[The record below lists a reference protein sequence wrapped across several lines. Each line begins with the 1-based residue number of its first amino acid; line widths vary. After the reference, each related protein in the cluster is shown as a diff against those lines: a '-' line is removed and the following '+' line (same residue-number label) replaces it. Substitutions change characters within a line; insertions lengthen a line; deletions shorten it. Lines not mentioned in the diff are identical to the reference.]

1 MTDSEQN
8 KRKEMLQTSSVPL
21 VKLDSNHQLV
31 AGGASGCLLDYKGT
45 RFLLTV
51 AHAMREGPPLS
62 LAIRWDPA
70 QNGVLTHGIGECLS
84 SVSVGT
90 LVPDSK
96 TIDLTQLNKI
106 DFAYCRYPFDHVPD
120 FQELD
125 QSGSG
130 KVLSSRPC
138 VVYNE
143 AQIVQPD
150 PQTIYGFAGHTR
162 TCLEL
167 HPMMTIRSTKLTV
180 CDGLMLVGVDS
191 YFYLFQLPMKH
202 PGHEFFEGCS
212 GAPVIDS
219 DGNLVGLV
227 VRGDEEDSTISVIPM
242 SICTQILDLD
252 LATFTY

>member
-1 MTDSEQN
+1 
-8 KRKEMLQTSSVPL
+8 MLQTSSVPL
-21 VKLDSNHQLV
+21 VRLDASHQLV
-31 AGGASGCLLDYKGT
+31 DGGASGCLLDYKGK

-51 AHAMREGPPLS
+51 AHAIKEGPPLS
-62 LAIRWDPA
+62 LAIRWEPS
-70 QNGVLTHGIGECLS
+70 QNAVLTHEIGKCLS
-84 SVSVGT
+84 TISVGT
-90 LVPDSK
+90 LVPESK

-143 AQIVQPD
+143 AQIVEPN
-150 PQTIYGFAGHTR
+150 PQKLYGFAGHTR
-162 TCLEL
+162 TRLEL
-167 HPMMTIRSTKLTV
+167 HPMITIRSTQLTV

-191 YFYLFQLPMKH
+191 YFYRFKLPMKH
-202 PGHEFFEGCS
+202 PGHEFFHGCS
-212 GAPVIDS
+212 GAPVVDS

-227 VRGDEEDSTISVIPM
+227 VRGHEVDSTISVIPM
-242 SICTQILDLD
+242 GICTEILELD
-252 LATFTY
+252 LATFNY